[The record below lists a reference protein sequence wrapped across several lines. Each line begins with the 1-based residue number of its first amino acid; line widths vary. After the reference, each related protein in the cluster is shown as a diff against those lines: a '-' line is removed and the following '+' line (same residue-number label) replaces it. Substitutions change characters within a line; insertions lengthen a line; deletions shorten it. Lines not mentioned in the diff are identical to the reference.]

1 MKYEEAFRKEKRIGE
16 GNKKRAQKE
25 IRKKLVQFSTGQR
38 IRIDQRKGKELPQN
52 M

>member
-1 MKYEEAFRKEKRIGE
+1 MRKLFEKKNALGREIRKGL
-16 GNKKRAQKE
+16 NKE